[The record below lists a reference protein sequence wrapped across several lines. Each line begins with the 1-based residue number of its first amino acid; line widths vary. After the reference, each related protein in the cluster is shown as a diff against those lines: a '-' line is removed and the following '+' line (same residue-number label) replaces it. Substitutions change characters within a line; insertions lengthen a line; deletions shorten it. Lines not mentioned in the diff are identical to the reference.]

1 LEPEKNKAEVMSV
14 PSLSTNSEEL
24 NSGVKTEGSTAPVF
38 EDLTTPV
45 SDSAGNESG
54 SSKPKRK
61 LSIVRVFSSL
71 LIILSLIVILTGG
84 LFVYNI
90 LMAASETTGGGE
102 GNFWNLLLNNF
113 LPKDFE
119 RIKLKGEDEGRTN
132 VLVIGY
138 DSVAM
143 LADSILI
150 VSYYYTEKKVVTL
163 SIPRDFYIR
172 DGGGAYKIN
181 ALYPFAE
188 QRQKGSGAQAMA
200 DFLSRE
206 LDIPIHYWVA
216 LNFQGVKQLVNAA
229 GGIEI
234 NVTVPFVDY
243 EFPTDDY
250 SGYLRPAPSFE
261 AGRQYMDGDRALI
274 YARSRHGNNGTG
286 SDFDRSRRQAEVGA
300 AILQKLQTQLR
311 SGEIWNINS
320 INALINSVRGNLK
333 TSAEVKEIISAYE
346 IFKTSF
352 KGDTNILENF
362 YSINFRTGNGFLCS
376 PPLDLY
382 GASVIT
388 YCDGTLGGSKGASKS
403 REQARQIARDLL
415 QQAKFAALREASV
428 IILANRSD
436 KTAEVEK
443 QLQSM
448 PVGKVW
454 PADNFYKYI
463 PKATGEEVIRIY
475 IADAKLREQFA
486 EASKGKL
493 EFAFELH
500 GPLPAEKY
508 LTPNNVGA
516 DIIVWIE

>member
-1 LEPEKNKAEVMSV
+1 MSTKGLPASSESLESKITSSVAEPTTTVSQV
-14 PSLSTNSEEL
+14 EVTNIDEVSTDRIETSQ
-24 NSGVKTEGSTAPVF
+24 
-38 EDLTTPV
+38 
-45 SDSAGNESG
+45 
-54 SSKPKRK
+54 PKRK
-61 LSIVRVFSSL
+61 FSVIRLFSTVLIVFS
-71 LIILSLIVILTGG
+71 LIAILTGG
-84 LFVYNI
+84 LFVYQI
-90 LMAASETTGGGE
+90 LSVASETTGGGE
-102 GNFWNLLLNNF
+102 GNLWNLLVNNF
-113 LPKDFE
+113 LPQNFE
-119 RIKLKGEDEGRTN
+119 RVKLRGEDEGRTN

-138 DSVAM
+138 DSVAL

-150 VSYYYTEKKVVTL
+150 VSYYHAEQKIATL

-216 LNFQGVKQLVNAA
+216 LNFQGVKQLVNAV
-229 GGIEI
+229 GGIEV

-243 EFPTDDY
+243 EFPKDDY

-261 AGRQYMDGDRALI
+261 AGKQYMDGERALI

-286 SDFDRSRRQAEVGA
+286 SDFDRSRRQAEIGA
-300 AILQKLQTQLR
+300 SILQKLQTQLR

-320 INALINSVRGNLK
+320 INALINSVRGNVK

-346 IFKTSF
+346 IFKANF
-352 KGDTNILENF
+352 KGESNISDHF
-362 YSINFRTGNGFLCS
+362 YSVNLRTGNGFLCS

-388 YCDGTLGGSKGASKS
+388 YCDGTLGGSRGNSKS
-403 REQARQIARDLL
+403 REQARQVARDLL
-415 QQAKFAALREASV
+415 SYAKFAVLREASV
-428 IILANRSD
+428 IILANRSN

-443 QLQSM
+443 QLQAM

-463 PKATGEEVIRIY
+463 PKATGEELIRIY
-475 IADAKLREQFA
+475 IADTKLREQFA

>member
-1 LEPEKNKAEVMSV
+1 MSTKSLFTSSELLE
-14 PSLSTNSEEL
+14 SEI
-24 NSGVKTEGSTAPVF
+24 SQ
-38 EDLTTPV
+38 PV
-45 SDSAGNESG
+45 STETSTSNFQANVTDEVTTNK
-54 SSKPKRK
+54 SKTSRPKRK
-61 LSIVRVFSSL
+61 FSIIRLFSSI
-71 LIILSLIVILTGG
+71 LIVISLIAILTGG
-84 LFVYNI
+84 LFVYQI
-90 LMAASETTGGGE
+90 LSVASETTGGGE
-102 GNFWNLLLNNF
+102 GNLWSLLVNNF
-113 LPKDFE
+113 ISKDFE
-119 RIKLKGEDEGRTN
+119 RVKLKGEDEGRTN

-138 DSVAM
+138 DSVAL

-150 VSYYYTEKKVVTL
+150 VSYYHTEQKIATL

-216 LNFQGVKQLVNAA
+216 LNFQGVKQLVNAV
-229 GGIEI
+229 GGVEV

-243 EFPTDDY
+243 EFPKDDY

-261 AGRQYMDGDRALI
+261 AGKQYMDGDRALI

-286 SDFDRSRRQAEVGA
+286 SDFDRSRRQAEIGA

-320 INALINSVRGNLK
+320 INALINSVRGNVK

-346 IFKTSF
+346 IFKANF
-352 KGDTNILENF
+352 KGEANVTDNF

-388 YCDGTLGGSKGASKS
+388 YCDGTLGGSRGTSRS
-403 REQARQIARDLL
+403 REQARQVARDLL
-415 QQAKFAALREASV
+415 QQAKFTALKEASV

-436 KTAEVEK
+436 RTTNVEK
-443 QLQSM
+443 QLQGL

-493 EFAFELH
+493 DFAFELH
-500 GPLPAEKY
+500 GSLPAEKY
-508 LTPNNVGA
+508 LTPNNAGA